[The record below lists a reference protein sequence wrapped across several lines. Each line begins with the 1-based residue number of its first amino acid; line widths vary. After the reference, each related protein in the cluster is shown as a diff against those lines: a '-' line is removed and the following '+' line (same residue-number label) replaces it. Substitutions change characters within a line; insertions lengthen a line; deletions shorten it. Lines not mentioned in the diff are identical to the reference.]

1 MVQESL
7 YIRNSL
13 SNSIY
18 ARQLQATFNV
28 KTSSNNLNTQ
38 FTLRMLIGLLSDLG
52 IGHLIR
58 YLQNKVHMRQHRVT
72 HQSICIYYLK

>member
-1 MVQESL
+1 
-7 YIRNSL
+7 
-13 SNSIY
+13 
-18 ARQLQATFNV
+18 
-28 KTSSNNLNTQ
+28 
-38 FTLRMLIGLLSDLG
+38 MLIGLLSDLG